1 MPFLDIC
8 LFFYIRLV
16 IKKIGTSQS
25 CTVKRRRLVNKQKSE
40 KEEQKSEKEE
50 QN

>member
-1 MPFLDIC
+1 MPFYLYT
-8 LFFYIRLV
+8 FNN
-16 IKKIGTSQS
+16 KKTFGSSQT

-50 QN
+50 QD